1 MREDIQLKALRPEI
15 FTEQTASN
23 EIESFQNQV
32 LRPILKYQHELIIE
46 LTRNDVIFQK
56 QISKSGT
63 IEQKRITVKQFFLT
77 QANYKY
83 FYIGQICGLMTVS
96 EFSMYLNFKK
106 ELDKRLVSMLA
117 DRILSCYC

>member
-1 MREDIQLKALRPEI
+1 MREDIQLKELRPEI

-32 LRPILKYQHELIIE
+32 LRPILKYQHELIID

-63 IEQKRITVKQFFLT
+63 IQQKRIIVKQFFLT

-83 FYIGQICGLMTVS
+83 FYIGQICGLMTAS
-96 EFSMYLNFKK
+96 EFSLYLNFKK

-117 DRILSCYC
+117 DRILSYYC